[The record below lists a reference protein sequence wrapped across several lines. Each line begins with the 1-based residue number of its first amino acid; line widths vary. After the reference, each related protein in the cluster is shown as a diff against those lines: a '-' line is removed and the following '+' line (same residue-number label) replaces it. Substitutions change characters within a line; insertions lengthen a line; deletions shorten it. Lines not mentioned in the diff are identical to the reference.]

1 LVCSIV
7 AQQVEP
13 FCHLF
18 GDFLVGSCQCVFFPG
33 RFKGENFEN
42 PAMFE
47 DMFIQFSI
55 QPEKNGRS
63 ASRVLTQ
70 GLSPDIIGE
79 IADVLE
85 SPWFLADFLRD
96 ILLDSTFKHQ
106 WCHDMIS
113 RFRIV
118 GSNSLEKKKEP
129 S

>member
-1 LVCSIV
+1 
-7 AQQVEP
+7 
-13 FCHLF
+13 
-18 GDFLVGSCQCVFFPG
+18 
-33 RFKGENFEN
+33 
-42 PAMFE
+42 MFE

>member
-1 LVCSIV
+1 MC
-7 AQQVEP
+7 
-13 FCHLF
+13 
-18 GDFLVGSCQCVFFPG
+18 FFPG

-47 DMFIQFSI
+47 DMFIQF

-85 SPWFLADFLRD
+85 SPWFLAEFLRD
-96 ILLDSTFKHQ
+96 IRELCFCSAEKSLPLIPSIQRREVAWHQLLGD
-106 WCHDMIS
+106 
-113 RFRIV
+113 
-118 GSNSLEKKKEP
+118 
-129 S
+129 